1 MNEIPLNTHAFYVTA
16 LETEVAT
23 IGLLSFWISIFVG
36 LINMLVWDF
45 VDENYIINVIKLFV
59 IVTRM

>member
-1 MNEIPLNTHAFYVTA
+1 MNEIPLNTHSYYVRA

-23 IGLLSFWISIFVG
+23 IGLLSVWILFLFNKNVF
-36 LINMLVWDF
+36 LDF

-59 IVTRM
+59 SVTRM